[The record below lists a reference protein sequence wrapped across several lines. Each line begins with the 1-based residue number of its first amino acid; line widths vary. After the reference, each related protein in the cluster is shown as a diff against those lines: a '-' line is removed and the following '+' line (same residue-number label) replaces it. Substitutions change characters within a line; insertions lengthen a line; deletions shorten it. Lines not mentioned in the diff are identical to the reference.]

1 MEKKMQTNDTA
12 EVLRRFNQA
21 FADNDPK
28 ALEDLVAP
36 DCVME
41 SIQPAPNGTRYEG
54 YEVNLKFWQAMMAD
68 RVNYFEPEDSVVM
81 GDRAITRWRYHFGDG
96 ESLRGVS
103 LVRVENG
110 RIAEALAYAKVPA
123 LTAPLPE

>member
-1 MEKKMQTNDTA
+1 MSTTETA

-54 YEVNLKFWQAMMAD
+54 YETNLRFWQAMMAD
-68 RVNYFEPEDSVVM
+68 RINYFEPEDSVVM
-81 GDRAITRWRYHFGDG
+81 DDRAITRWRYHFGDG
-96 ESLRGVS
+96 RSVRGVS
-103 LVRVENG
+103 LIRVENG
-110 RIAEALAYAKVPA
+110 RIAEALAYAKVPGRF
-123 LTAPLPE
+123 APLPE

>member
-1 MEKKMQTNDTA
+1 MNTEETA

-21 FADNDPK
+21 FADNNPS
-28 ALEDLVAP
+28 ALEDLVAVN
-36 DCVME
+36 CVME

-54 YEVNLKFWQAMMAD
+54 YEANLKFWQAMMAD

-96 ESLRGVS
+96 QSLRGVS

-110 RIAEALAYAKVPA
+110 RIAEALAYAKVPGQ
-123 LTAPLPE
+123 LAPLPE

>member
-1 MEKKMQTNDTA
+1 MDTTEATA

-21 FADNDPK
+21 FADNSPS

-36 DCVME
+36 NCVME

-68 RVNYFEPEDSVVM
+68 RVNYFETEDTAVM
-81 GDRAITRWRYHFGDG
+81 ADHAITRWRYHFGNG

-110 RIAEALAYAKVPA
+110 RIAEALAYAKVPGKS
-123 LTAPLPE
+123 APLPE

>member
-1 MEKKMQTNDTA
+1 
-12 EVLRRFNQA
+12 
-21 FADNDPK
+21 
-28 ALEDLVAP
+28 
-36 DCVME
+36 
-41 SIQPAPNGTRYEG
+41 
-54 YEVNLKFWQAMMAD
+54 VNLKFWQAMMAD

-110 RIAEALAYAKVPA
+110 RIAEALAYAKVPGQ
-123 LTAPLPE
+123 TAPLPE

>member
-1 MEKKMQTNDTA
+1 MSTTEETT

-21 FADNDPK
+21 FADNDPA
-28 ALEDLVAP
+28 ALEELVAP

-41 SIQPAPNGTRYEG
+41 SIQPAPDGTRYEG
-54 YEVNLKFWQAMMAD
+54 YETNLKFWQAMMAD
-68 RVNYFEPEDSVVM
+68 RVSYFEPEDSVVI
-81 GDRAITRWRYHFGDG
+81 GDRAITRWRYHFGEG

-110 RIAEALAYAKVPA
+110 RIAEALAYAKVPGQ
-123 LTAPLPE
+123 LAPLPE

>member
-1 MEKKMQTNDTA
+1 MEMRMSTYETA

-21 FADNDPK
+21 FADNNPS
-28 ALEDLVAP
+28 ALEDLVAVN
-36 DCVME
+36 CVME

-54 YEVNLKFWQAMMAD
+54 YEANLKFWQAMMAD

-96 ESLRGVS
+96 QSLRGVS

-110 RIAEALAYAKVPA
+110 RIAEALAYAKVPGQ
-123 LTAPLPE
+123 LAPLPE

>member
-1 MEKKMQTNDTA
+1 MAPTEETA

-21 FADNDPK
+21 FADNDPS
-28 ALEDLVAP
+28 ALEDLVAHN
-36 DCVME
+36 CVME

-68 RVNYFEPEDSVVM
+68 RVNYFEPEDTVVM

-110 RIAEALAYAKVPA
+110 RIAEALAYAKVSGR
-123 LTAPLPE
+123 LAPLPE

>member
-1 MEKKMQTNDTA
+1 MEMSTNDTA

-28 ALEDLVAP
+28 ALEALVAP

-68 RVNYFEPEDSVVM
+68 RVNYFEPEDSVVI
-81 GDRAITRWRYHFGDG
+81 GDRAITRWRYHFGNG

-110 RIAEALAYAKVPA
+110 RIAEALAYAKVPGN
-123 LTAPLPE
+123 LAPLPE

>member
-1 MEKKMQTNDTA
+1 MSTTEETT
-12 EVLRRFNQA
+12 EVLRRFKQA
-21 FADNDPK
+21 FADNDPA

-41 SIQPAPNGTRYEG
+41 SIQPAPDGTRYEG
-54 YEVNLKFWQAMMAD
+54 YETNLKFWQAMMAD
-68 RVNYFEPEDSVVM
+68 RGSYFEPEDSVVI
-81 GDRAITRWRYHFGDG
+81 GDRAITRWRYHFGEG

-110 RIAEALAYAKVPA
+110 RIAEALAYAKVPGQ
-123 LTAPLPE
+123 LAPLPE

>member
-1 MEKKMQTNDTA
+1 MSTEETA

-21 FADNDPK
+21 FADNNPS

-54 YEVNLKFWQAMMAD
+54 YEVNLKFWPLARSGLARRQLAGADALWSQARTPCHPTA
-68 RVNYFEPEDSVVM
+68 
-81 GDRAITRWRYHFGDG
+81 GD
-96 ESLRGVS
+96 E
-103 LVRVENG
+103 G
-110 RIAEALAYAKVPA
+110 RS
-123 LTAPLPE
+123 